1 MFPTSACIGFGFVSV
16 SKLRVSNVGPT
27 CLGVSVPLGLGVS
40 IASLG
45 WLLGSWTLRR
55 LLPTSAQPVE
65 GFLEAGMLD
74 VSDNACC
81 SRECPRAAC

>member
-1 MFPTSACIGFGFVSV
+1 MLAFSKAALGWLWLFGKLRSLVFPTSASIGFGFVNV

-45 WLLGSWTLRR
+45 WL
-55 LLPTSAQPVE
+55 
-65 GFLEAGMLD
+65 
-74 VSDNACC
+74 
-81 SRECPRAAC
+81 

>member
-1 MFPTSACIGFGFVSV
+1 MLAVSNAAPGWLWLFGGLRSLVFPTSACIGFGFVSV

-45 WLLGSWTLRR
+45 WL
-55 LLPTSAQPVE
+55 
-65 GFLEAGMLD
+65 
-74 VSDNACC
+74 
-81 SRECPRAAC
+81 